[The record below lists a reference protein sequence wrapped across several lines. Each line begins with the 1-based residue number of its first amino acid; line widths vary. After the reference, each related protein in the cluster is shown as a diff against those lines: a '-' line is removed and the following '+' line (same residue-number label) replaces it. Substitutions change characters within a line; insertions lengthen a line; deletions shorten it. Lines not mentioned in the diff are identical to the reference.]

1 MFEAVAKP
9 QRECFAAAVTFAR
22 SEGIIPAP
30 EPTHAL
36 AAAIEEAKRCAMSGE
51 PKVILT
57 ALCGHGHFDMVAY
70 EKYLSGEMTD
80 FDLPQDRID
89 EALAHLPTVG

>member
-1 MFEAVAKP
+1 MHSLLSGGG
-9 QRECFAAAVTFAR
+9 QGAAPVVV
-22 SEGIIPAP
+22 
-30 EPTHAL
+30 
-36 AAAIEEAKRCAMSGE
+36 SGE

-80 FDLPQDRID
+80 FELPQERID
-89 EALAHLPTVG
+89 AAIASLPAVG

>member
-1 MFEAVAKP
+1 
-9 QRECFAAAVTFAR
+9 
-22 SEGIIPAP
+22 
-30 EPTHAL
+30 
-36 AAAIEEAKRCAMSGE
+36 
-51 PKVILT
+51 
-57 ALCGHGHFDMVAY
+57 MVAY